1 MMNTT
6 NTEEYRAQLSKVLR
20 RVNKVEAALGVAMQ
34 MTELRTPDFYR
45 LQAAENC
52 LALVYDCIE
61 TTAGGPTARVG
72 GEGAKAKWMKSEFR
86 MGFDAGLEV
95 IGQFLRTLELTED
108 EDEREAAVDR
118 IFTEL
123 DRLTAARPCCKMGV
137 CGD

>member
-20 RVNKVEAALGVAMQ
+20 KLNKVEGALGVAMQ

-61 TTAGGPTARVG
+61 SNVGGPTARIG
-72 GEGAKAKWMKSEFR
+72 GEGAKAKWMRSEFR

-118 IFTEL
+118 IFTER
-123 DRLTAARPCCKMGV
+123 DRLTAERPCCKMGV
-137 CGD
+137 CGE